1 MVRSV
6 ARRMGAAGGS
16 SLHLLKEPACHS
28 VSLSV
33 WPGVTGEE
41 GLSIISKR
49 SFRLLDPLECPP
61 VLGGSLALKSCRNT
75 KNTKS
80 PLLFIQAL
88 HPHPTQPSLTV
99 TLIRKD

>member
-1 MVRSV
+1 
-6 ARRMGAAGGS
+6 MGAAGGS
-16 SLHLLKEPACHS
+16 ALHLLKEPARHS

-41 GLSIISKR
+41 GLSIITKR
-49 SFRLLDPLECPP
+49 SFRLLDPLKGPP
-61 VLGGSLALKSCRNT
+61 VLRGSLALKSCRNT

-80 PLLFIQAL
+80 PLLFVQAL

-99 TLIRKD
+99 TLIFKD

>member
-1 MVRSV
+1 
-6 ARRMGAAGGS
+6 MGAAGDS
-16 SLHLLKEPACHS
+16 ALHLLKEPACHS

-61 VLGGSLALKSCRNT
+61 VPGGGGSLALKSCRNT

-80 PLLFIQAL
+80 PLLFVQAP

-99 TLIRKD
+99 TLILKD